1 MARTTLCPGP
11 KSSVRSRSLLYRRSQ
26 TTTSFVDPPY
36 FGSDV
41 ASDRFEDVWKLFG
54 EVVRIRMSEA
64 SYTHHLD
71 VMAPRRNR
79 INHQVWLPDDW
90 IFVAQDHGYT
100 QAAGGWFEMLLASQE
115 RCNHHHASRL
125 EDVAPQC
132 RL

>member
-26 TTTSFVDPPY
+26 TTTSFIDPPH
-36 FGSDV
+36 FRLHA

-54 EVVRIRMSEA
+54 EVVWIRMSEA

-71 VMAPRRNR
+71 VMAPSRKR
-79 INHQVWLPDDW
+79 INHRVRLPDDW

-100 QAAGGWFEMLLASQE
+100 QAAGGGFEMLLASQE
-115 RCNHHHASRL
+115 RCNHDHTCRL